1 MGHKKRNVAPSRS
14 SKASGAPPP
23 SPVVSNG
30 GGGGGSVSDG
40 VVSSVETEQNN
51 TNSNSSIEIQQQ
63 QQQQQQQQSKIEA
76 SVVESDA
83 SPYTGVK
90 LECERALT
98 ALRRGNHTKALRLMK
113 EMCLK
118 HENSAHSALIHRVQ
132 GTVCVKV
139 ASIIDDPNAKQ
150 RHLKNAIESARKAAV
165 SSPNSIEF
173 AHFYAN
179 LLYEAANDGKE
190 YEEVVQECERALAIE
205 NPVDPAKESLQDES
219 QQKILTADARI
230 AHVQNELRSL
240 IQKSNIASI
249 STWMKNLGNGE
260 EKFRLIPIRRVSED
274 PMEVRLVQARRPNEI
289 KKATKTPEE
298 RRKEIEVRVAAA
310 RLLQQKSEATQS
322 QNDEN
327 KALDSSSG
335 SGQKAAERRK
345 SGNLRKNASSA
356 ERRDWVRSY
365 WNSMSLDMKKD
376 LIRIRIS
383 ELKVHFSSSK
393 DNLANEVLSEAISF
407 TEGNRTWKFWMC
419 CRCSEKFADSESHM
433 QHVLQEHMGNLLP
446 KMQSILPQNVDN
458 EWIEM
463 LLNCSWKPL
472 DVNASIKMLEN
483 QLKPQAPELG
493 ESYQRNYA
501 EECKDCLTNNDCSE
515 DAWDLS
521 PQREK
526 FGDSC
531 NGDIVDCKSF
541 DKVSDIRWRECD
553 VSHGGKAYF
562 LPDSWP
568 LSDDSERA
576 KLLEKIHATFQ
587 VLIRH
592 KYLAA
597 SHVHKVIQYSMDE
610 LQGIASGSQLLN
622 YGVEQT
628 PICICFL
635 GASELKKV
643 LKYLQELSHSCG
655 IGRYSEK
662 SSAIDDSN
670 TGTQGAE
677 IMEKIVLTEDAS
689 CLLLDEHFLPCNLT
703 STICHEV
710 VADDAA
716 APTSTNVGCENSVI
730 LDADALLSWIFTGPT
745 AGEQLALWT
754 RIREEKSH
762 QGMEILQTLEKD
774 FYHLQSMYERKCEH
788 LSYEEALQSVEDLC
802 LEEGKKR
809 EHVTE
814 FVRRSYESVLRKR
827 REELIESDNDIM
839 FISNRFE
846 LDAISHVLKEAESL
860 NANQLGFEET
870 YSGVTNQLCDLES
883 GEDDDW
889 RMKDYLHQVDSCIE
903 VAIQRQKEQLATE
916 LSKLDAKM
924 MRNLTGMQ
932 QMEAKLD
939 PVSAFDYRSILVPLV
954 KSFMRARLEDLAEK
968 DATEKSDAA
977 REAFLAELALDSKK
991 GTGGGSDNSRN
1002 VQEKMRDK
1010 KKNKENRK
1018 TKDLKATGTDEL
1030 VLHHETTEQGSFPVA
1045 SDVDYPDSEIVLS
1058 VSGDALKQQE
1068 EEIRRRIELEAEERK
1083 LEETLEYQRRI
1094 EEEAKQKHLA
1104 EQNKK
1109 PTTTIPDKHSDDDQD
1124 RHAQLKH
1131 CKKEPLTQQ
1140 NGFPNVL
1147 EGALVNAADRS
1158 VQRIGLP
1165 NGGISEDGAL
1175 SSDRRTGR
1183 KGRRQRS
1190 SSKLVDAK
1198 YQAVSS
1204 EKENIEA
1211 GQVRVKDGP
1220 HGDSNNPCVG
1230 DNGTKTLRQ
1239 LRAEEDDEERFQADI
1254 KKAVRQSLGT
1264 HTSGMYGEKNEMEK
1278 TLSAITLFLYAFQ
1291 AHKKVPLISS
1301 SRMSQKISSD
1311 MDNLDVALNEVTLE
1325 NVNGADVYGTG
1336 LKNEVG
1342 EYNCFLNVIIQSLWH
1357 LRRFRDEFM
1366 GRSTS
1371 EHHHVGDPCVTCA
1384 LYDIF
1389 TALSVASTDMRREA
1403 VAPTSLRIALSN
1415 MYPDDN
1421 FFQEAQM
1428 NDASEVLG
1436 VIFDCLHSSF
1446 TSGLGVSDTESVES
1460 NYKGSWDCTNTACI
1474 AHSLFG
1480 MDIFERMNCYN
1491 CGLES
1496 RHMKHVMCAENSFD
1510 ELLHLVEMNHQ
1521 LACDTEA
1528 GGCGKH
1534 NHIHHI
1540 LSTSP
1545 HVFTTVMGWQ
1555 NTCESAED
1563 IASTLAALDTE
1574 IDIGVLYRGLDPK
1587 NKHSL
1592 VSVDNEGKDEAGGEK
1607 GQVCYYGQHYYCFAY
1622 SHDHERW
1629 VMYDDK
1635 TVKVIGGWDNVLT
1648 KCEKGKLQPQFVGEY
1663 KYLGFTLQ
1671 GQPVKLLEGG
1681 VVFSSINR
1689 VGPLDLDEGDLTSFG
1704 WLVIGTNYWKVI
1716 GIS

>member
-23 SPVVSNG
+23 SPVISN

-63 QQQQQQQQSKIEA
+63 QQQQQQQ
-76 SVVESDA
+76 
-83 SPYTGVK
+83 
-90 LECERALT
+90 
-98 ALRRGNHTKALRLMK
+98 
-113 EMCLK
+113 
-118 HENSAHSALIHRVQ
+118 
-132 GTVCVKV
+132 
-139 ASIIDDPNAKQ
+139 
-150 RHLKNAIESARKAAV
+150 
-165 SSPNSIEF
+165 
-173 AHFYAN
+173 
-179 LLYEAANDGKE
+179 
-190 YEEVVQECERALAIE
+190 
-205 NPVDPAKESLQDES
+205 
-219 QQKILTADARI
+219 
-230 AHVQNELRSL
+230 
-240 IQKSNIASI
+240 
-249 STWMKNLGNGE
+249 

-310 RLLQQKSEATQS
+310 RLLQQKSEAPQS

-335 SGQKAAERRK
+335 SGQRAAERRK

-356 ERRDWVRSY
+356 ERRDW
-365 WNSMSLDMKKD
+365 
-376 LIRIRIS
+376 
-383 ELKVHFSSSK
+383 
-393 DNLANEVLSEAISF
+393 
-407 TEGNRTWKFWMC
+407 
-419 CRCSEKFADSESHM
+419 
-433 QHVLQEHMGNLLP
+433 
-446 KMQSILPQNVDN
+446 
-458 EWIEM
+458 
-463 LLNCSWKPL
+463 
-472 DVNASIKMLEN
+472 
-483 QLKPQAPELG
+483 LKPQASELLG

-531 NGDIVDCKSF
+531 NGDIVECKSY

-553 VSHGGKAYF
+553 VSHA
-562 LPDSWP
+562 
-568 LSDDSERA
+568 
-576 KLLEKIHATFQ
+576 
-587 VLIRH
+587 
-592 KYLAA
+592 
-597 SHVHKVIQYSMDE
+597 
-610 LQGIASGSQLLN
+610 
-622 YGVEQT
+622 
-628 PICICFL
+628 
-635 GASELKKV
+635 
-643 LKYLQELSHSCG
+643 
-655 IGRYSEK
+655 
-662 SSAIDDSN
+662 
-670 TGTQGAE
+670 
-677 IMEKIVLTEDAS
+677 
-689 CLLLDEHFLPCNLT
+689 
-703 STICHEV
+703 
-710 VADDAA
+710 
-716 APTSTNVGCENSVI
+716 
-730 LDADALLSWIFTGPT
+730 
-745 AGEQLALWT
+745 
-754 RIREEKSH
+754 
-762 QGMEILQTLEKD
+762 
-774 FYHLQSMYERKCEH
+774 
-788 LSYEEALQSVEDLC
+788 
-802 LEEGKKR
+802 
-809 EHVTE
+809 
-814 FVRRSYESVLRKR
+814 
-827 REELIESDNDIM
+827 
-839 FISNRFE
+839 
-846 LDAISHVLKEAESL
+846 EAESL

-870 YSGVTNQLCDLES
+870 YGGVTNQLCDLES

-939 PVSAFDYRSILVPLV
+939 PVSALDYRLILVPLV

-991 GTGGGSDNSRN
+991 GTGGGGDNSRN
-1002 VQEKMRDK
+1002 VQEKTRDK

-1109 PTTTIPDKHSDDDQD
+1109 TTTTIPDKHSDDDQD
-1124 RHAQLKH
+1124 RHEQLKH

-1158 VQRIGLP
+1158 VQRIGNTHGHLHTYVKQGLP

-1211 GQVRVKDGP
+1211 GQVSRNGL

-1254 KKAVRQSLGT
+1254 KKAVRQSLDT
-1264 HTSGMYGEKNEMEK
+1264 
-1278 TLSAITLFLYAFQ
+1278 FQ

-1311 MDNLDVALNEVTLE
+1311 VDNLDVALNEVTLE

-1342 EYNCFLNVIIQSLWH
+1342 EYNCFLNVIIQVG
-1357 LRRFRDEFM
+1357 FREF
-1366 GRSTS
+1366 
-1371 EHHHVGDPCVTCA
+1371 V
-1384 LYDIF
+1384 
-1389 TALSVASTDMRREA
+1389 
-1403 VAPTSLRIALSN
+1403 
-1415 MYPDDN
+1415 
-1421 FFQEAQM
+1421 
-1428 NDASEVLG
+1428 
-1436 VIFDCLHSSF
+1436 
-1446 TSGLGVSDTESVES
+1446 
-1460 NYKGSWDCTNTACI
+1460 
-1474 AHSLFG
+1474 
-1480 MDIFERMNCYN
+1480 
-1491 CGLES
+1491 
-1496 RHMKHVMCAENSFD
+1496 
-1510 ELLHLVEMNHQ
+1510 
-1521 LACDTEA
+1521 
-1528 GGCGKH
+1528 
-1534 NHIHHI
+1534 
-1540 LSTSP
+1540 
-1545 HVFTTVMGWQ
+1545 
-1555 NTCESAED
+1555 
-1563 IASTLAALDTE
+1563 
-1574 IDIGVLYRGLDPK
+1574 
-1587 NKHSL
+1587 
-1592 VSVDNEGKDEAGGEK
+1592 
-1607 GQVCYYGQHYYCFAY
+1607 
-1622 SHDHERW
+1622 
-1629 VMYDDK
+1629 
-1635 TVKVIGGWDNVLT
+1635 
-1648 KCEKGKLQPQFVGEY
+1648 
-1663 KYLGFTLQ
+1663 
-1671 GQPVKLLEGG
+1671 
-1681 VVFSSINR
+1681 
-1689 VGPLDLDEGDLTSFG
+1689 
-1704 WLVIGTNYWKVI
+1704 
-1716 GIS
+1716 